1 MIAQASI
8 GTGAGTSVHGQLI
21 ALTGAVTLINTSIV
35 NNLCNVPSP
44 IVTATPEATIPTTVV
59 VPAVVPAKL
68 HIIKVVVNREAGKAT
83 AATFS
88 IRVTHNGIDV
98 AGSPGQGVG
107 GVGAT
112 YILAPGDYILCEVP
126 TEDYR
131 GEWTGPIT
139 AGGSVTLLPGQDV
152 TVTRTNYDMSSTSI
166 SPTTVVTTV
175 PVIAT
180 PIATPKAVIK
190 TVTGGKLPAT
200 ASPWGNWLVGGNLL
214 ILLGGIAFIFR
225 KVLVK

>member
-1 MIAQASI
+1 MFIFRSASTLITGSASSVLLTNGAQACNVYWQIGSSATLGSNSTFIGHVIAQASI
-8 GTGAGTSVHGQLI
+8 GKGAGTSVHGQLI

-107 GVGAT
+107 
-112 YILAPGDYILCEVP
+112 
-126 TEDYR
+126 
-131 GEWTGPIT
+131 
-139 AGGSVTLLPGQDV
+139 
-152 TVTRTNYDMSSTSI
+152 
-166 SPTTVVTTV
+166 
-175 PVIAT
+175 
-180 PIATPKAVIK
+180 
-190 TVTGGKLPAT
+190 
-200 ASPWGNWLVGGNLL
+200 
-214 ILLGGIAFIFR
+214 
-225 KVLVK
+225 